1 MTESRSPHGG
11 GRERRRHFRL
21 RYPIQKRPFIDVNDH
36 VCQLTELSEGGLR
49 FRCEGWKAPLGE
61 DVTARVHFD
70 DGTTVILVGAEVKR
84 MDGDEVV
91 LTFRDGVSLARMVRE
106 QRRIIRA
113 SLIEGRPEDLELLR
127 VEATPGRR

>member
-1 MTESRSPHGG
+1 MTERHGSAG
-11 GRERRRHFRL
+11 KGRERRRHFRL
-21 RYPIQKRPFIDVNDH
+21 RYPIQKRPFIEINDH

-49 FRCEGWKAPLGE
+49 FWCDDWRAPLGE

-70 DGTTVILVGAEVKR
+70 DGTTVILVGAEVTRQDK
-84 MDGDEVV
+84 DEIV
-91 LTFRDGVSLARMVRE
+91 LVFRDGVSLARMVRE

-113 SLIEGRPEDLELLR
+113 SLIEGRPDDLKMLR

>member
-1 MTESRSPHGG
+1 MTERQGSTGD
-11 GRERRRHFRL
+11 GRERRRHFRM
-21 RYPIQKRPFIDVNDH
+21 RYPIQKRPFIEVNDH

-49 FRCEGWKAPLGE
+49 FRCDDWKAPLSE

-84 MDGDEVV
+84 HDKDEVV
-91 LTFRDGVSLARMVRE
+91 LSFRDGVSLARMVRE

-113 SLIEGRPEDLELLR
+113 SLIEGRPEDLEMLR

>member
-1 MTESRSPHGG
+1 MTERQGSAGQ

-21 RYPIQKRPFIDVNDH
+21 RYPIQKRPFIEVNEH
-36 VCQLTELSEGGLR
+36 VCQLTELAEGGLR
-49 FRCEGWKAPLGE
+49 FRCSGWTAPLGE

-70 DGTTVILVGAEVKR
+70 DGTTVILSGAEIKR
-84 MDGDEVV
+84 QDEDEVV

-127 VEATPGRR
+127 AEATPGRR